1 MKTKFSL
8 LNKVALITGGGS
20 GIGKAIAII
29 FAEQGADVKILDID
43 TNNAKKTVEDIV
55 KNGFKASMYNCDVSN
70 LNQVISTI
78 NEIHKL
84 KPIDI
89 LVNNAGI
96 AHIGNIEACEEHELD
111 NLYNINIKG
120 VYNPTKVCIPL
131 MKNNDGGVILN
142 IGSIASS
149 VGINDRFAYSM
160 TKGAVLSMTYSVAKD
175 YLNHNIRC
183 NCISPARVHTPF
195 VDGFIRNN
203 YPGKEKQ
210 MFDNLS
216 KTQPIGRMGK
226 PNEIADLA
234 LFLCSDESG
243 FITGSNYNI
252 DGGFIKLNSK

>member
-20 GIGKAIAII
+20 GIVKEIAII

-78 NEIHKL
+78 NEINKL

-111 NLYNINIKG
+111 K
-120 VYNPTKVCIPL
+120 L
-131 MKNNDGGVILN
+131 MYVVKISHEMVEALELHTPDSLIDY
-142 IGSIASS
+142 A
-149 VGINDRFAYSM
+149 INDA
-160 TKGAVLSMTYSVAKD
+160 D
-175 YLNHNIRC
+175 Q
-183 NCISPARVHTPF
+183 
-195 VDGFIRNN
+195 N
-203 YPGKEKQ
+203 YPDADIYLHQIE
-210 MFDNLS
+210 
-216 KTQPIGRMGK
+216 
-226 PNEIADLA
+226 EIH
-234 LFLCSDESG
+234 S
-243 FITGSNYNI
+243 IH
-252 DGGFIKLNSK
+252 